1 MLPKYFLGGIMVK
14 FVSPHGSLRLVVKP
28 ASKSIVDGRIIAH
41 MGKSIQFVG
50 GIYTTEDKK
59 EIDFIR
65 GHNRFG
71 TSVFEIVEE
80 DMGLIKERLR
90 LPQAPEII
98 TEGEPIK
105 PKFKKKK

>member
-1 MLPKYFLGGIMVK
+1 MVK

-28 ASKSIVDGRIIAH
+28 ASKSIVDGRIVAT
-41 MGKSIQFVG
+41 MGKSIQFTD

-65 GHNRFG
+65 KHNRFN

-80 DMGLIKERLR
+80 DMTEIKERLH

-105 PKFKKKK
+105 PKVKKKK

>member
-1 MLPKYFLGGIMVK
+1 MVK

-28 ASKSIVDGRIIAH
+28 ASKSIVDGRIVATI
-41 MGKSIQFVG
+41 GKSIQFTG
-50 GIYTTEDKK
+50 GIFTTEDKK

-71 TSVFEIVEE
+71 TSVFEVAEE
-80 DMGLIKERLR
+80 NMGLIAERLN
-90 LPQAPEII
+90 LPQAIEII

-105 PKFKKKK
+105 PKVKKKK

>member
-1 MLPKYFLGGIMVK
+1 MGK
-14 FVSPHGSLRLVVKP
+14 FVTPHGSLRLVVKP

-80 DMGLIKERLR
+80 DMGLIKEKLR